1 MNSQRANEAMD
12 KIRDEMAG
20 SQNTVVQQIGELLT
34 VVLTIDG
41 QYSEQI
47 LAKGKTL
54 KGAADHA
61 SAYALKHKEKGATMH
76 ETSKKEDAMLMEEYW
91 GIPKEVFYQAFARM
105 WADICAE
112 TQAHAET
119 TTLPPYGGS
128 SPCTGEP
135 MAGLISPVARGG
147 HGGISAAAAAAATS
161 MLDDFDALLGGL

>member
-1 MNSQRANEAMD
+1 MNSKRANEAMD

-20 SQNTVVQQIGELLT
+20 SQDTVVQQIGELLT
-34 VVLTIDG
+34 VVLTMDG

-47 LAKGKTL
+47 LAKSKTL

-61 SAYALKHKEKGATMH
+61 SAYAMKHRAKGATRH

-91 GIPKEVFYQAFARM
+91 DIPKEVFFQAYARM

-112 TQAHAET
+112 TQAAAQLT
-119 TTLPPYGGS
+119 P
-128 SPCTGEP
+128 
-135 MAGLISPVARGG
+135 SPVKRGG
-147 HGGISAAAAAAATS
+147 HGGISAAAATAATS